1 MNLTL
6 VSLLPFLVLTYL
18 LLIQKVSAAKTMLAV
33 YALTAGLLYFFW
45 QADLHLLLGASLKGL
60 VIGLELFLIIIGVML
75 LFFLLKHTGKL
86 DDLERFFK
94 AYSTDERIHVIIIG
108 WFFVSF
114 LEGVAGFGTPAAIAA
129 PLLVVLGVKP
139 LLAP

>member
-86 DDLERFFK
+86 DDLERFFQK
-94 AYSTDERIHVIIIG
+94 PIPPMNAFMS
-108 WFFVSF
+108 SSS
-114 LEGVAGFGTPAAIAA
+114 AGSLSPFWKVWPDSA
-129 PLLVVLGVKP
+129 PP
-139 LLAP
+139 PPSPRPCW